1 MVDLTEKGNYEMT
14 TILEKI
20 EKHFKA
26 GKTLTAPQCQKL
38 FGTLRLGAFVFTLRQ
53 RGLNIESKFID
64 LNGKNYKLYWLEK

>member
-1 MVDLTEKGNYEMT
+1 MT
-14 TILEKI
+14 TILVKI